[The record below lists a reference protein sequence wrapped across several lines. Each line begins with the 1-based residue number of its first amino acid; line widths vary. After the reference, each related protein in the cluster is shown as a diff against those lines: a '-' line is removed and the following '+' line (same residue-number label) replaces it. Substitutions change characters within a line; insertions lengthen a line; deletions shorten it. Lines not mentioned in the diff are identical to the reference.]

1 VAFLI
6 AVSEVALLVHNGW
19 RSERNKE
26 KDMDLEN
33 SLFEGKLICLSPMD
47 PEKDADIESRW
58 THDAEYLRL
67 IKAEIARPLSPEEV
81 KKEYE
86 KIQKSMDED
95 KNEFYFT
102 IRSRS
107 EERLLGFARI
117 YGILWTTGYAMVQLG
132 IGDPRDRRQG
142 FGAEALRLLLRYAF
156 GELNLF
162 RLTAWVPEYNTTAQ
176 RFFEKSGFTLEVRR
190 RQALH
195 RDNRR
200 WDMLHL
206 GLLRE
211 EWQLSQQ

>member
-1 VAFLI
+1 MADSAAGLSI
-6 AVSEVALLVHNGW
+6 YNENEGYL
-19 RSERNKE
+19 E

-33 SLFEGKLICLSPMD
+33 PLFEGKLICLAPID
-47 PEKDADIESRW
+47 PEKDAGTESRW

-67 IKAEIARPLSPEEV
+67 VKAEIAKPLSPEEV

-95 KNEFYFT
+95 KNQFYLT

-107 EERLLGFARI
+107 DERLLGFARI
-117 YGILWTTGYAMVQLG
+117 YSILWTTGYAALQLG
-132 IGDPRDRRQG
+132 IGDPQDRRQG
-142 FGAEALRLLLRYAF
+142 FGTEALGLLLRYAF

-162 RLTAWVPEYNTTAQ
+162 RLTALVPEYNTPAQ
-176 RFFEKSGFTLEVRR
+176 KFFEKSGFILEVRR

-206 GLLRE
+206 GLLRD
-211 EWQLSQQ
+211 EWQLSLG